1 MNNEYMSLKELSDYS
16 RLHTNLLRS
25 WVKEGMPHFR
35 IGRRI
40 RVKRSEFDAWMEKKF
55 RTKGTAEDRF
65 KAAILEAKQEVL
77 Q

>member
-1 MNNEYMSLKELSDYS
+1 MKNEYMSLKELSEYS
-16 RLHTNLLRS
+16 RLHSNLLRS

-55 RTKGTAEDRF
+55 RTNGTAKDRF
-65 KAAILEAKQEVL
+65 KAAILEARQEVL